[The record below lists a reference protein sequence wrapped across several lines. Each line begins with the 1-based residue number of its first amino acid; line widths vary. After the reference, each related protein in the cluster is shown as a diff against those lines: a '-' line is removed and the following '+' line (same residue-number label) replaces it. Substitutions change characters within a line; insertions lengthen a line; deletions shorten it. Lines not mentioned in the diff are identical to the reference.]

1 MSLLSPAAPEAS
13 ACSAAG
19 IRWALEDLVAS
30 CLHHRQWHEVQ
41 ARSKL
46 APACLGLPVCACPP
60 ACLLHMKS
68 VFVTGY
74 ALCLFSTSC
83 VYSDSQDCSC
93 LLYMKSVFVTGY
105 ALCHFPISCVFPR
118 PWPPPV
124 CLSEAVAVAAPCD
137 FPRPWPWPPPVCLSE
152 AEAAPPCV
160 FPRPRPRT
168 RTRTP
173 HQHTCRAGAGPAIRT

>member
-1 MSLLSPAAPEAS
+1 MRSTGRSAVSLLSPAAPEAS
-13 ACSAAG
+13 ACSVAG

-46 APACLGLPVCACPP
+46 VHACLGLSALARLGLRRAGSGPPPARPVLRRAGSRPPP

-74 ALCLFSTSC
+74 ALCLFPTSC

-93 LLYMKSVFVTGY
+93 L
-105 ALCHFPISCVFPR
+105 R
-118 PWPPPV
+118 
-124 CLSEAVAVAAPCD
+124 
-137 FPRPWPWPPPVCLSE
+137 
-152 AEAAPPCV
+152 
-160 FPRPRPRT
+160 
-168 RTRTP
+168 
-173 HQHTCRAGAGPAIRT
+173 RAGSRPALARPGRLLPALHEVGVCHRLCPVSFRDFV